1 MFQHQRGISM
11 AIAERIT
18 SYTARVLQ
26 TNYLDYTRLITLKL
40 EYGTT
45 VSIEFPLVRPTDW
58 LRFPGP
64 GLIDIVMTAEEY
76 DDVYHLLQTEDP
88 VYCTA
93 FELFGFQIGS
103 VHTQLD
109 LSLGE
114 PTGEGYRD
122 GSLEALIVRARNAE
136 TAGAETVSAETAGA
150 S

>member
-1 MFQHQRGISM
+1 M
-11 AIAERIT
+11 AIAERVT

-26 TNYLDYTRLITLKL
+26 TNFLSHTRLITLKL
-40 EYGTT
+40 ESGTT
-45 VSIEFPLVRPTDW
+45 VSIEFPPVRPANW
-58 LRFPGP
+58 LQFPGP
-64 GLIDIVMTAEEY
+64 GLIDIAMTAEEY

-93 FELFGFQIGS
+93 LELFGFQVGS

-122 GSLEALIVRARNAE
+122 GSLG
-136 TAGAETVSAETAGA
+136 GADRTGPQRRS
-150 S
+150 SRRRSSRHRSSRRPK